1 MHPCFIKLLLGAK
14 APDVLPGHIECSSH
28 PCLLWLQKEMAD
40 QMTRMRTVCISQV
53 LGTDMKKHFQILS
66 SFQVLTESPA
76 STHHLCL
83 KADALCGD
91 F

>member
-1 MHPCFIKLLLGAK
+1 
-14 APDVLPGHIECSSH
+14 
-28 PCLLWLQKEMAD
+28 MAD
-40 QMTRMRTVCISQV
+40 QITRMRSVCISQV

-66 SFQVLTESPA
+66 SFQVPTRPPV

-83 KADALCGD
+83 KSDALHGE